1 MKNFLN
7 SKFFHRHEF
16 YILLVIIVLSLI
28 LAVINPTFLTLDNI
42 FDLLRNNAFLGILA
56 LGELVVLIS
65 GGIDVSF
72 TAITTVA
79 QYIMGIIVTSYYV
92 DNVFLTLLIPI
103 PIGILLG
110 LINAVLI
117 YITKVHPVII
127 TIATLNIFYGLL
139 VFFTGGKW
147 MYSFPPSFTDFAYVK
162 VFQVTT
168 PYSVTGL
175 SIFTLFWIIL
185 TILTWFILKYLPIG
199 RKIYAMGGNL
209 EAARRVGFNIFRI
222 QLFVYGYMGFLS
234 GIAAFVHA
242 QLGQIIQP
250 NAIVGQELDVIAAV
264 ILGGASIS
272 GGTGSVIGTILG
284 VLLFAIIKNG
294 LILMKLP
301 SYWHQVVVGLII
313 VVAASFATYQ
323 SKLRWKRMV
332 KIDVE

>member
-1 MKNFLN
+1 MKELFKH
-7 SKFFHRHEF
+7 KFFRKNEF
-16 YILLVIIVLSLI
+16 YVLLVLIILSLI
-28 LAVINPTFLTLDNI
+28 LTVVNPTFLTLDNI
-42 FDLLRNNAFLGILA
+42 FDLLRNNSFLGILA

-79 QYIMGIIVTSYYV
+79 QYIMGIIITSYYV
-92 DNVFLTLLIPI
+92 DNILLTFLIPI
-103 PIGILLG
+103 PIGIILG

-139 VFFTGGKW
+139 IFFTGGKW
-147 MYSFPPSFTDFAYVK
+147 MYSFPPSFTNFAYVK
-162 VFQVTT
+162 VFQITT
-168 PYSVTGL
+168 PYSVTGF
-175 SIFTLFWIIL
+175 SIFTLFWIIIA
-185 TILTWFILKYLPIG
+185 ILTWFILKYLPIG
-199 RKIYAMGGNL
+199 RKIYALGGNP
-209 EAARRVGFNIFRI
+209 EAARRVGFNILRI

-234 GIAAFVHA
+234 GISAFVHA

-272 GGTGSVIGTILG
+272 GGTGSVFGTILG
-284 VLLFAIIKNG
+284 VLLFAVIKNG

-313 VVAASFATYQ
+313 AIAASFATYQ
-323 SKLRWKRMV
+323 SRLRSKRMV